1 MLLSVVMLNFV
12 MLSVIMLS
20 IVKTMIIKL
29 HQLTTNLD
37 IILLQLKPFIE
48 TEIVD

>member
-1 MLLSVVMLNFV
+1 VLLSVVILNFV

-20 IVKTMIIKL
+20 IVRTMIIKL

-37 IILLQLKPFIE
+37 IMLLQLEPFIE
-48 TEIVD
+48 AENVD